1 MKKRINSILAVIF
14 VIGLIIFLIIIQK
27 RNNEIDSKIKL
38 NGFDS
43 IAIVSD
49 LVASSGSTRSVY
61 YNYNFN
67 FNSTV
72 KNGHDYVSKEFYKK
86 INIGDT
92 IVIRFLK
99 EDTNK
104 SIIIEDEK

>member
-61 YNYNFN
+61 YNYN
-67 FNSTV
+67 STV